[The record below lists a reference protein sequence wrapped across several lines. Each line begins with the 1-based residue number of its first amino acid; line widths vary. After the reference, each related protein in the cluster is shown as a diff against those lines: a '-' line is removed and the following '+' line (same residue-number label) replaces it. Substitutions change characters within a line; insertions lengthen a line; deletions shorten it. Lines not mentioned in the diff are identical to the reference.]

1 METIIK
7 QIQDSLD
14 KNLPKEIPYEGGLMQ
29 RGIADI
35 IEVMVS
41 DIIKNLKHQ
50 SIKESYEAQSKR
62 SIEDVGLVTTDYN
75 DIKIDIKTHDSE
87 SELSMPNLISISRI
101 KKFYENQR
109 NLLLYVFVKYINIID
124 SENPHGHSVQIL
136 DIKVSAIEQ
145 IDWSCLTIGNLGKG
159 QLQITNMNEISFN
172 NVLTRKDWLERL
184 SYDVIIYYR
193 SLINKIE
200 TKWIKEWM

>member
-14 KNLPKEIPYEGGLMQ
+14 INLPKEIPYEGSLMQ

-41 DIIKNLKHQ
+41 DIILNLKDQ
-50 SIKESYEAQSKR
+50 SIKESYEAKSKR
-62 SIEDVGLVTTDYN
+62 SIEDVGLITTDYD

-87 SELSMPNLISISRI
+87 SDLSMPNLISISRI
-101 KKFYENQR
+101 KKFYENDK
-109 NLLLYVFVKYINIID
+109 NLLLYVFVKYHTDNNSIQV
-124 SENPHGHSVQIL
+124 SEVIVKS
-136 DIKVSAIEQ
+136 IEQ

-159 QLQITNMNEISFN
+159 QLQITNMNDISFN
-172 NVLTRKDWLERL
+172 DFLSRKDWMERL

-200 TKWIKEWM
+200 TKWIKEWL

>member
-14 KNLPKEIPYEGGLMQ
+14 KNLPKEIPYEGSLMQ

-41 DIIKNLKHQ
+41 DIILNLKDQ
-50 SIKESYEAQSKR
+50 SIKESYEAKSKR
-62 SIEDVGLVTTDYN
+62 SIEDVGLITTDYD

-87 SELSMPNLISISRI
+87 SDLSMPNLISISRI
-101 KKFYENQR
+101 KKFYENDK
-109 NLLLYVFVKYINIID
+109 NLLLYVFVKYHTNNNSIYI
-124 SENPHGHSVQIL
+124 SEVTVKS
-136 DIKVSAIEQ
+136 IEQ

-159 QLQITNMNEISFN
+159 QLQITNMNDISFN
-172 NVLTRKDWLERL
+172 DFLSRKDWMERL

-200 TKWIKEWM
+200 TKWIKEWL

>member
-14 KNLPKEIPYEGGLMQ
+14 KNLQKEIPYEGGLMQ

-35 IEVMVS
+35 IEVIVS
-41 DIIKNLKHQ
+41 DIILNLKDQ
-50 SIKESYEAQSKR
+50 SIKESYEAKSKR
-62 SIEDVGLVTTDYN
+62 SIEDVGLITTDYD

-87 SELSMPNLISISRI
+87 SDLSMPNLISISRI
-101 KKFYENQR
+101 KKFYENDK
-109 NLLLYVFVKYINIID
+109 NLLLYVFVKYHTDNNSIHI
-124 SENPHGHSVQIL
+124 SEVIVKS
-136 DIKVSAIEQ
+136 IEQ
-145 IDWSCLTIGNLGKG
+145 IDWGCLTIGKLGKG
-159 QLQITNMNEISFN
+159 QLQITNMNDISFN
-172 NVLTRKDWLERL
+172 DFLSRKDWMERL

-200 TKWIKEWM
+200 TKWIKEWL

>member
-14 KNLPKEIPYEGGLMQ
+14 KNLPKEIPYEGSLMQ

-35 IEVMVS
+35 IEVIVS
-41 DIIKNLKHQ
+41 DIILNLKDQ
-50 SIKESYEAQSKR
+50 SIKESYEAKSKR
-62 SIEDVGLVTTDYN
+62 SIEDVGLITTDYD

-87 SELSMPNLISISRI
+87 ADLSMPNLISISRI
-101 KKFYENQR
+101 KKFYENDK
-109 NLLLYVFVKYINIID
+109 NLLLYVFVKYHTNNNSIYI
-124 SENPHGHSVQIL
+124 SEVIVKP
-136 DIKVSAIEQ
+136 IEQ
-145 IDWSCLTIGNLGKG
+145 IDWDCLTIGNLGKG
-159 QLQITNMNEISFN
+159 QLQITNMNDIAFN
-172 NVLTRKDWLERL
+172 DFLSRKDWLERL

-200 TKWIKEWM
+200 TKWIKEWI

>member
-14 KNLPKEIPYEGGLMQ
+14 KNLQKEIPYEGGLMQ

-35 IEVMVS
+35 IEVIVS
-41 DIIKNLKHQ
+41 DIILNLKDQ
-50 SIKESYEAQSKR
+50 SIKESYEAKSKR
-62 SIEDVGLVTTDYN
+62 SIEDVGLITTDYD

-87 SELSMPNLISISRI
+87 SDLSMPNLISISRI
-101 KKFYENQR
+101 KKFYENDK
-109 NLLLYVFVKYINIID
+109 NLLLYVFVKYHTDNNSIHI
-124 SENPHGHSVQIL
+124 SEVIVKS
-136 DIKVSAIEQ
+136 IEQ
-145 IDWSCLTIGNLGKG
+145 IDWGCLTIGNLGKG
-159 QLQITNMNEISFN
+159 QLQITNMNDISFN
-172 NVLTRKDWLERL
+172 DFLSRKDWLERL

-200 TKWIKEWM
+200 TKWIKEWL

>member
-14 KNLPKEIPYEGGLMQ
+14 KNLQKEIPYEGGLMQ

-35 IEVMVS
+35 IEVIVS
-41 DIIKNLKHQ
+41 DIILNLKDQ
-50 SIKESYEAQSKR
+50 SIKESYEAKSKR
-62 SIEDVGLVTTDYN
+62 SIEDVGLITTDYD

-87 SELSMPNLISISRI
+87 SDLSMPNLISISRI
-101 KKFYENQR
+101 KKFYENDK
-109 NLLLYVFVKYINIID
+109 NLLLYVFVKYHTDNNSIHI
-124 SENPHGHSVQIL
+124 SEVIVKS
-136 DIKVSAIEQ
+136 IEQ
-145 IDWSCLTIGNLGKG
+145 IDWGCLTIGNLGKG
-159 QLQITNMNEISFN
+159 QLQITNMNDISFN
-172 NVLTRKDWLERL
+172 DFLSRKDWMERL

-200 TKWIKEWM
+200 TKWIKEWL